1 MRYYYSIFKWQVTRN
16 TVPTLS
22 RDSGSGRPIY
32 KCVCIYVY
40 IYTHIHTHTYL
51 FSSSLKLR

>member
-22 RDSGSGRPIY
+22 RDSESGRPIY
-32 KCVCIYVY
+32 MCVY
-40 IYTHIHTHTYL
+40 IYIYIHTHTYL